1 MKAKVSRMGSVF
13 ADNGR
18 SIAPHAEQPNFRDN
32 ISTMEELN
40 EHGISSSDHCI
51 CVDS

>member
-18 SIAPHAEQPNFRDN
+18 SIDN

-40 EHGISSSDHCI
+40 EDDISSSDRCI